1 VKPQRQGG
9 GVFGSSA
16 LPGLGVLGTEVLLGV
31 AEADLDGPPG
41 SATGNDLARLGCLLG
56 GGEVVIGRA
65 WHPVPV
71 QRWQGVEDVPEDW
84 PGSVVCI
91 GVFDGVHRG
100 HRSIVAR
107 AVERGRAL
115 GLPTVVVTFDPH
127 PSEVLR
133 PGTRPSMLSTLDQ
146 RVQLLESVGASAVCV
161 LPFTRELS
169 ALTPEE
175 FVRAVLVDRLRTK
188 AVVVGEN
195 FRFGHR
201 ASGDTQTLSELGA
214 RYGFDVEPA
223 PLVSGTGGA
232 WSSTYTR
239 ALVAAGDV
247 AAAAL
252 SLGRPHRV
260 EGIVVHGDER
270 GRELGYPTANI
281 ATTAHAAIPLD
292 GVYAGW
298 LVRSPYGS
306 AQALPAAISVGTNP
320 TFQGEERRV
329 EAYVLDRDDL
339 ELYDEAVAVDF
350 VARIRP
356 MLKFDDIDELV
367 ARMALDVE
375 ETRALLG

>member
-1 VKPQRQGG
+1 M
-9 GVFGSSA
+9 
-16 LPGLGVLGTEVLLGV
+16 
-31 AEADLDGPPG
+31 
-41 SATGNDLARLGCLLG
+41 
-56 GGEVVIGRA
+56 
-65 WHPVPV
+65 PV
-71 QRWQGVEDVPEDW
+71 QRWQGLESVPQDW

-107 AVERGRAL
+107 AVDKGAQLR
-115 GLPTVVVTFDPH
+115 LPAVVVTFDPH

-133 PGTRPSMLSTLDQ
+133 PGTRPSMLSTLDH
-146 RVQLLESVGASAVCV
+146 RVQLLASLGVGAVCV

-175 FVRAVLVDRLRTK
+175 FVHHVLVDRLRTK

-201 ASGDTQTLSELGA
+201 AAGDTQTLTELGA
-214 RYGFDVEPA
+214 RYGFEVDPV
-223 PLVSGTGGA
+223 PLLSGTGGA
-232 WSSTYTR
+232 WSSTYVR

-247 AAAAL
+247 AAAAS

-260 EGIVVHGDER
+260 EGVVVHGDER
-270 GRELGYPTANI
+270 GRDLGYPTANL
-281 ATTAHAAIPLD
+281 AVTAHAAIPLD

-298 LVRSPYGS
+298 LVRDPYGT

-320 TFQGEERRV
+320 TFDGQQRRV

-339 ELYDEAVAVDF
+339 QLYDEAVAVDF
-350 VARIRP
+350 TARIRP
-356 MLKFDDIDELV
+356 MVRFDGVEELV
-367 ARMALDVE
+367 AQMGRDVE
-375 ETRALLG
+375 QARVLLS